1 MRYVYGPVPSRRMG
15 RSLGVSPIP
24 QKTCNYSCV
33 YCQLGRTS
41 RMTNTRQTFFPV
53 SDILAEFEQVLDKE
67 VAFDVVTLV
76 GEGEPTLYTGLGQL
90 IEGIKARTDQPVAVI
105 TNGALLYDPQVRA
118 ELSQADLVL
127 PTLDAYD
134 QDSFKQINRPHGSL
148 RFPEVLEGLISFSRE
163 YKGQLWIEIMLM
175 EDINDDAASLSK
187 FAQVLAQIRYDR
199 LYLNTPV
206 RPPAEMEVK
215 PISASKMKEAVNLL
229 GGIAIDLLASEGF
242 SSEIK
247 DDYEAVLSII
257 KRHPMNQHEIE
268 SFLLARGNREAA
280 LLLKRL
286 KEDAR
291 VEVISYKGYETFRLR
306 QS

>member
-1 MRYVYGPVPSRRMG
+1 
-15 RSLGVSPIP
+15 
-24 QKTCNYSCV
+24 
-33 YCQLGRTS
+33 
-41 RMTNTRQTFFPV
+41 MTNTRQTFFPV